1 MKACE
6 EPFTLITPHIC
17 SNIRKAEAKAR
28 KGDWFF
34 LFSCFKLVT
43 RTRTTETRQRAIDS
57 CN

>member
-28 KGDWFF
+28 KGDYCWFF
-34 LFSCFKLVT
+34 GVDFRMVGPT
-43 RTRTTETRQRAIDS
+43 DQTPDMADQ
-57 CN
+57 